1 MLEVNV
7 FPCIF
12 SFDYMY
18 KDNSFF
24 FWVLPHFRLKSP
36 AEDRGRGTV
45 SAYQVC
51 SGVMI
56 TWDVCR
62 VMLGGGGTEAHRK
75 RRHFASRSE
84 LYHNHGLKI
93 YTLRRIVI

>member
-62 VMLGGGGTEAHRK
+62 VMLGGGGLKPTER
-75 RRHFASRSE
+75 
-84 LYHNHGLKI
+84 GD
-93 YTLRRIVI
+93 TLRAGLSYIITMD